1 MTPQMLVLYRD
12 TKIEFWTPS
21 DGWCRVRESAAGLDY
36 FSPMEV
42 SYV

>member
-21 DGWCRVRESAAGLDY
+21 DGWCRVRESAGWQELGAML
-36 FSPMEV
+36 
-42 SYV
+42 